1 MAEIKVKNATVTRII
16 PNYGFKAQV
25 EVTLKSGDKKKETYT
40 VWTDAKAQE
49 GDIVNISGLLSVK
62 IEEFKGREG
71 DQVQYAA
78 IHINNAKVEADA
90 PF

>member
-1 MAEIKVKNATVTRII
+1 MAEIKVKNAVVTRII
-16 PNYGFKAQV
+16 PNYGFKAQTTI
-25 EVTLKSGDKKKETYT
+25 TLKSGEPKKENYT
-40 VWTDAKAQE
+40 VWTDSKAQE
-49 GDIVNISGLLSVK
+49 GDVVNISGLLSVK

-71 DQVQYAA
+71 NQVQYAA